1 MLCLNFSLTFA
12 LGCEI
17 FSGWIF
23 PSQLSFTWEIL
34 EHIEYSALRQ
44 NMKIYISK
52 QMWPNWHPNPMAR
65 INTHGGKSPK
75 CEFSRKENI
84 LAFTFPSIS
93 RQTHFIVLTLPLHIP
108 LLFGM
113 FPFLI
118 PFFFLLAFYFWLLP
132 YLSIS
137 LPIIPSSL
145 FLLPSLFLWII
156 HQCFSEL
163 LSACLLW
170 FPLGLFQGP
179 FPPRLGI
186 RATAT
191 EGN

>member
-65 INTHGGKSPK
+65 INTHWGERALSVNFPGRKTFWLSLFRPSLGKH
-75 CEFSRKENI
+75 
-84 LAFTFPSIS
+84 T
-93 RQTHFIVLTLPLHIP
+93 
-108 LLFGM
+108 LLFSLSPST
-113 FPFLI
+113 FHYSLACFLSLFH
-118 PFFFLLAFYFWLLP
+118 FFP
-132 YLSIS
+132 YLPSTFDCSPTFLS
-137 LPIIPSSL
+137 LSPSSPP
-145 FLLPSLFLWII
+145 PS
-156 HQCFSEL
+156 SSYP
-163 LSACLLW
+163 LS
-170 FPLGLFQGP
+170 FYG
-179 FPPRLGI
+179 
-186 RATAT
+186 
-191 EGN
+191 

>member
-52 QMWPNWHPNPMAR
+52 QVGPSWHPNPTAR
-65 INTHGGKSPK
+65 INTHWGRMSPK
-75 CEFSRKENI
+75 CEFSRRENI

-118 PFFFLLAFYFWLLP
+118 PSLFFSYLPSTLDCSPTFLS
-132 YLSIS
+132 LS
-137 LPIIPSSL
+137 PSSPP
-145 FLLPSLFLWII
+145 PS
-156 HQCFSEL
+156 SSYP
-163 LSACLLW
+163 LS
-170 FPLGLFQGP
+170 FYG
-179 FPPRLGI
+179 
-186 RATAT
+186 
-191 EGN
+191 

>member
-65 INTHGGKSPK
+65 INTHWGERALSVTFPGGK
-75 CEFSRKENI
+75 
-84 LAFTFPSIS
+84 TFWLSLFRPSLGKH
-93 RQTHFIVLTLPLHIP
+93 T
-108 LLFGM
+108 LLFSLSPCT
-113 FPFLI
+113 FHYPLACFLI
-118 PFFFLLAFYFWLLP
+118 PLFFFLLSFYFRLLP

-163 LSACLLW
+163 LSACLPTVISTGTLSGTI
-170 FPLGLFQGP
+170 P
-179 FPPRLGI
+179 
-186 RATAT
+186 TST
-191 EGN
+191 GN